1 MNRIRL
7 ATPAEVDSIK
17 ETSDLTPDCLVLALD
32 TQVGTPTAVV
42 RNVVEVDPVAFP
54 LGFPDRLKYMF
65 MRDIE
70 TFLSA
75 KGISSYYFN
84 LHSNDPEYIKTMTH
98 FGAQQTSTQEEFR
111 FRKNL

>member
-7 ATPAEVDSIK
+7 AKPEEIESIK
-17 ETSDLTPDCLVLALD
+17 ETSDLTPDALVLALD
-32 TQVGTPTAVV
+32 TQAGTPTAVI
-42 RNVVEVDPVAFP
+42 RTVVEVDPVNFP

-75 KGISSYYFN
+75 KGVPAYYFN
-84 LHSNDPEYIKTMTH
+84 IHSNDPDYIASMTH
-98 FGAQQTSTQEEFR
+98 FGAQQTSTQEEYR
-111 FRKNL
+111 FRKTL